1 MKKKTK
7 KIVVHISISFCH
19 MLWNCKILKLF
30 MDKMNEYD
38 YWHDDDDDCDNG
50 DNYDCDRDDDG
61 EDDDHNPAQW
71 L

>member
-1 MKKKTK
+1 
-7 KIVVHISISFCH
+7 
-19 MLWNCKILKLF
+19 MLWNCKILKLI

-38 YWHDDDDDCDNG
+38 YGHDDDDDCDND